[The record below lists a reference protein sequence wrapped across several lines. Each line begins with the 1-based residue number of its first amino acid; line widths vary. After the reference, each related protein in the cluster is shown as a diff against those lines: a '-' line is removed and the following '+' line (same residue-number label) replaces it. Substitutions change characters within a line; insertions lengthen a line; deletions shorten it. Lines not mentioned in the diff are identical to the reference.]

1 MNGEVTADINLLST
15 AQPKNFFF
23 EQAFNNAISAHR
35 CQRLCAGMNKSLELG
50 FKAELLRPLAGASFR
65 SMQYILSP
73 RTCKA
78 ASFGL
83 IPGATNL
90 QPSFGIMG
98 LHSDQRRNSGEL
110 ASIRFS

>member
-35 CQRLCAGMNKSLELG
+35 CQRLGAGMNKSLELG
-50 FKAELLRPLAGASFR
+50 FKAELLRPLAGG
-65 SMQYILSP
+65 ILPFNAIHTQS
-73 RTCKA
+73 KNSQA

-98 LHSDQRRNSGEL
+98 LHSDQRRNSCEL
-110 ASIRFS
+110 PSIRFS